1 MREDNVALAVAPQVE
16 QVAGQGS
23 PQVDAGEPGQQG
35 FWKQGVKSGL
45 SVCRDRLESWEKR
58 EEFRGSNGLMLQ
70 EGGWAREL
78 LHMP

>member
-1 MREDNVALAVAPQVE
+1 M
-16 QVAGQGS
+16 QGS
-23 PQVDAGEPGQQG
+23 QASRE